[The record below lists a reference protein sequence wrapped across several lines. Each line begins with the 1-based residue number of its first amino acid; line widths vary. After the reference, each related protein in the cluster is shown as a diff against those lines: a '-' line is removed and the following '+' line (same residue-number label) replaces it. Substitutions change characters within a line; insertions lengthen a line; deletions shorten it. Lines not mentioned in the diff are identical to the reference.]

1 MKRVATLGA
10 HFRIVNGGVYLVKPE
25 IMKRPTDYRVLI
37 LAAIAL
43 LVAPAAF
50 ARPVGFS
57 ELSLLIRMHEPESS
71 IKNEV
76 AERKLLHPLT
86 QPQESIL
93 KSQGASDSLLK
104 SLRDSNLVASKE
116 EVAAVEAAARQAN
129 ASSPEVSNHYPRVEV
144 FDVALG
150 HPINL
155 SRWGG
160 LDYEIA
166 FYSYRF
172 AGEDHVQPALIDQF
186 GTRTVASKLIPTGGL
201 SEDQVLTEDWYPTNG
216 DRNWRYTPYNGAGGT
231 LYNGHGDFRDTRSIN
246 FSDSISVS
254 SRSVSRAIA
263 VDWNDPVFFEG
274 QPYTF
279 YPVYVGAGASLY
291 FINASSDSARVAVVP
306 NDFGVPYQR

>member
-1 MKRVATLGA
+1 VKRVATLGA
-10 HFRIVNGGVYLVKPE
+10 HFGIVNGGVYLVKPE
-25 IMKRPTDYRVLI
+25 IMKRPTDYRVF
-37 LAAIAL
+37 AAVAAAL
-43 LVAPAAF
+43 LIATPAF
-50 ARPVGFS
+50 ARPIGFS

-71 IKNEV
+71 IKSEV

-129 ASSPEVSNHYPRVEV
+129 APTPEIQNRSPRVEV

-155 SRWGG
+155 SQWGG
-160 LDYEIA
+160 LDYEFA

-172 AGEDHVQPALIDQF
+172 AGEDHIQPAMIDQWAS
-186 GTRTVASKLIPTGGL
+186 RTVVSRIIPTGST
-201 SEDQVLTEDWYPTNG
+201 SEGELFGDDWYPTNG
-216 DRNWRYTPYNGAGGT
+216 VRNWRYTPYDGRGGT
-231 LYNGHGDFRDTRSIN
+231 LYNGRGDFGDPRVNYGDGVAAQTYT
-246 FSDSISVS
+246 
-254 SRSVSRAIA
+254 VSRPIA
-263 VDWNDPVFFEG
+263 VDWNNPRFFDG

-279 YPVYVGAGASLY
+279 YPVYEGAAASLY
-291 FINASSDSARVAVVP
+291 YITSSGDSARIAVVT
-306 NDFGVPYQR
+306 R